1 VEATFLKLA
10 GMAVLFAADEAP
22 AGGSA
27 PVNDPIGMLNFPV
40 LLIVLIALF
49 YFMMIRPHRREQAQH
64 QAMLAELKKNDRV
77 LTASG
82 IFGVVTNVQR
92 ESNEVTIK
100 VDEATNTKIRVT
112 LSSIATVLTD
122 EPSDGSSST

>member
-1 VEATFLKLA
+1 MEATFLKLA
-10 GMAVLFAADEAP
+10 GMAALFAEDAP
-22 AGGSA
+22 AGTPPGGDSM
-27 PVNDPIGMLNFPV
+27 GLLSGLFPFV
-40 LLIVLIALF
+40 AIFALF
-49 YFMMIRPHRREQAQH
+49 YFLMIRPQRRQQAQH
-64 QAMLAELKKNDRV
+64 QALLADLKKNDRV
-77 LTASG
+77 VTSGG

-122 EPSDGSSST
+122 EPSGGSSST